1 MTGRDE
7 GPVTASVASGA
18 WWFRAAACV
27 SVAATLGLVVELY
40 AVASL
45 VSSDLRHL
53 TGQAGIRWLVAGAL
67 GLAAQVCFAAVAA
80 LLAARGAGKVE
91 CGLRRRLLRVL
102 FAPGAPAVGSAAASR
117 LLVEEARRVA
127 DAAERWEPLRL
138 QVVLVPAV
146 IAAIACATN
155 WLVGLLLL
163 AAAPLIPLNMA
174 VFGMG
179 ADRLSR
185 RQAAQVAELDAL
197 VLDRI
202 KGGQALRALG
212 AAGRER
218 HRVRDAA
225 DELARRTLSVLRVAL
240 LSSSALEALVTYAVA
255 MAATYIGLVL
265 LGYVH
270 IGWAPTGLGLR
281 SGLFLLLLAP
291 AFFQPF
297 RDLAAAYHDRQDIVA
312 VTGTLTRAIGLSGAT
327 ADDGTQPP
335 AAVAGPAVPV
345 RPGDR
350 IPGRGG
356 QPQPAVSARALGLR
370 YPGAETDALRDVDWI
385 VSRGAVAGVAGASGA
400 GKTTLLRLVTGR
412 LTPSAGSIEC
422 APAGIAWVSQR
433 PYFFQ
438 ASIAGNLRIARPDAT
453 DEELW
458 YALESVGLAG
468 VVAGIPGGLS
478 TQIGWDGA
486 ALSGGEARR
495 LALARSLL
503 GGAEMLVLDEPTAHL
518 DPETEA
524 RLIEVIAGLAPE
536 RTIVV
541 ASHSQALLGR
551 CSQVLCLDPAP
562 VARMADAH

>member
-1 MTGRDE
+1 MTGRDK
-7 GPVTASVASGA
+7 GPVTASIASAA
-18 WWFRAAACV
+18 WWFRAAACA
-27 SVAATLGLVVELY
+27 SVAATLGLVIELY

-53 TGQAGIRWLVAGAL
+53 SGEASVRWLALGAL
-67 GLAAQVCFAAVAA
+67 GLAAQVCCAGMAAQ
-80 LLAARGAGKVE
+80 LAARGAKKVE
-91 CGLRRRLLRVL
+91 CGLRRRLLGFL
-102 FAPGAPAVGSAAASR
+102 FAPGAPTVGSAAASR
-117 LLVEEARRVA
+117 LLVEESRQVA

-138 QVVLVPAV
+138 QVALVPAV
-146 IAAIACATN
+146 IAAFAFTTN

-218 HRVRDAA
+218 RRVRDAA

-270 IGWAPTGLGLR
+270 IGWAPTSLGVR

-312 VTGTLTRAIGLSGAT
+312 VTGTLTRATGLSEAT
-327 ADDGTQPP
+327 ADNGTQPP
-335 AAVAGPAVPV
+335 AAVAGP
-345 RPGDR
+345 
-350 IPGRGG
+350 
-356 QPQPAVSARALGLR
+356 QPAVRARALGLR
-370 YPGAETDALRDVDWI
+370 YPGAEADALRDVDWI

-438 ASIAGNLRIARPDAT
+438 ASIAGNLRIARPDAA

-458 YALESVGLAG
+458 EALESVGLAE

-486 ALSGGEARR
+486 ALSGGQARR

-503 GGAEMLVLDEPTAHL
+503 CGAEMLVLDEPTAHL

-524 RLIEVIAGLAPE
+524 NLIEVIAGLAPE

-541 ASHSQALLGR
+541 ASHSRALLGR

>member
-1 MTGRDE
+1 MRSRDD
-7 GPVTASVASGA
+7 GPVTASIASAAG
-18 WWFRAAACV
+18 WFRAAACASAV
-27 SVAATLGLVVELY
+27 ATLGLVAELF

-45 VSSDLRHL
+45 ISSGLRHL
-53 TGQAGIRWLVAGAL
+53 TGEGSIRWLVLGAS
-67 GLAAQVCFAAVAA
+67 GLAVQVCFAAVAA
-80 LLAARGAGKVE
+80 LLAARGATTVE
-91 CGLRRRLLRVL
+91 CGLRPRLLRSL
-102 FAPGAPAVGSAAASR
+102 FAPGAPTAGSAAASR
-117 LLVEEARRVA
+117 LLVEESRRAA

-138 QVVLVPAV
+138 QVALVPAV
-146 IAAIACATN
+146 IAAFALATN

-185 RQAAQVAELDAL
+185 RQAVQVTELDEL

-202 KGGQALRALG
+202 KGGQSLRALG

-218 HRVRDAA
+218 LRVRDAA

-270 IGWAPTGLGLR
+270 VGWAPTALGLR

-297 RDLAAAYHDRQDIVA
+297 RDLAAAYHDRQDIAA
-312 VTGTLTRAIGLSGAT
+312 VTGTLTREIGLSGAIEDDAT
-327 ADDGTQPP
+327 RAADAMVEPGL
-335 AAVAGPAVPV
+335 AVRAY
-345 RPGDR
+345 
-350 IPGRGG
+350 
-356 QPQPAVSARALGLR
+356 ALGLR
-370 YPGAETDALRDVDWI
+370 YPGADADALRDVDW
-385 VSRGAVAGVAGASGA
+385 VVPRGAMAGVAGASGA

-412 LTPSAGSIEC
+412 LAPSAGSIQCE
-422 APAGIAWVSQR
+422 PGGIAWVSQQ

-438 ASIAGNLRIARPDAT
+438 NSIAVNLRIARPAASD
-453 DEELW
+453 DELW
-458 YALESVGLAG
+458 EALESVGLAG
-468 VVAGIPGGLS
+468 VVTGIPGGLS

-486 ALSGGEARR
+486 ALSGGQARR

-503 GGAEMLVLDEPTAHL
+503 CGAEMLVLDEPTAHL

-524 RLIEVIAGLAPE
+524 NLIEVIAGLAPQ

-541 ASHSQALLGR
+541 ASHSRAVLGR
-551 CSQVLCLDPAP
+551 CSQVLYLDPAP
-562 VARMADAH
+562 VARMADVR

>member
-1 MTGRDE
+1 MRSRDD
-7 GPVTASVASGA
+7 GPVTASIASAAG
-18 WWFRAAACV
+18 WFRAAACV
-27 SVAATLGLVVELY
+27 GAAATLGLVAELF

-45 VSSDLRHL
+45 ISSGLRHH
-53 TGQAGIRWLVAGAL
+53 TGEGSIRWLVLGAS
-67 GLAAQVCFAAVAA
+67 GLASQVCFAAVAA
-80 LLAARGAGKVE
+80 LLAARGATAVE
-91 CGLRRRLLRVL
+91 CGLRRRLLRFL
-102 FAPGAPAVGSAAASR
+102 FEPGAPTVGSAAASR
-117 LLVEEARRVA
+117 LLVEECRRVA

-138 QVVLVPAV
+138 QVALVPVV
-146 IAAIACATN
+146 IAAAALATN

-185 RQAAQVAELDAL
+185 RQAVQVAELDEL

-218 HRVRDAA
+218 LRVRDAA

-255 MAATYIGLVL
+255 MAASYIGLVL

-270 IGWAPTGLGLR
+270 IGWAPTALGLR

-297 RDLAAAYHDRQDIVA
+297 RDLAAAYHDRQDIAA
-312 VTGTLTRAIGLSGAT
+312 VTGTLTRETGQSGAI
-327 ADDGTQPP
+327 ADDATRAPVAMAEPGL
-335 AAVAGPAVPV
+335 AVRAC
-345 RPGDR
+345 
-350 IPGRGG
+350 
-356 QPQPAVSARALGLR
+356 ALGLR
-370 YPGAETDALRDVDWI
+370 YPGAAADALRDVDW
-385 VSRGAVAGVAGASGA
+385 VVPRGTVAGVAGASGA

-412 LTPSAGSIEC
+412 LAPSSGSIQCE
-422 APAGIAWVSQR
+422 PDGIAWVSQR

-438 ASIAGNLRIARPDAT
+438 NSIAANLRIARPAASD
-453 DEELW
+453 DELW
-458 YALESVGLAG
+458 EALESVGLAE
-468 VVAGIPGGLS
+468 VVSGIPGGLG

-486 ALSGGEARR
+486 VLSGGQARR

-503 GGAEMLVLDEPTAHL
+503 CGARMLVLDEPTAHL
-518 DPETEA
+518 DPDTEA
-524 RLIEVIAGLAPE
+524 NLVEVIAGLAPQ

-541 ASHSQALLGR
+541 ASHSQAVLGR
-551 CSQVLCLDPAP
+551 CSQVLYLDPVP
-562 VARMADAH
+562 VARMADVH